1 MSSGPSALDSD
12 WGYLNSGYLP
22 HSGYLPP
29 LWSTGQPADQFSS
42 SQLYPRYFIKLFV
55 LLLLLYNMTGSVKLE
70 PQIYCHFMHIRNEKT
85 YSAEAKTRNKVAPRN
100 NVERYE

>member
-42 SQLYPRYFIKLFV
+42 SQLYPRYFIKLPVF
-55 LLLLLYNMTGSVKLE
+55 LLYNMPGKFSNLNPKIDCYNLKY
-70 PQIYCHFMHIRNEKT
+70 I
-85 YSAEAKTRNKVAPRN
+85 
-100 NVERYE
+100 